1 MYNNYYSLHDVQQ
14 RSLVLSFFH
23 LTVAA
28 PRRTYW
34 RQTLEKFCARTVYT
48 RRNLLRRDTRVLS
61 RHVSHGMCTYYICCG
76 RHEDHRRDSSNI
88 CFFFFFFLL
97 RRPLLSRKEIHG
109 RRRLLPSLARFATE
123 RGIEKVRNTSCG
135 DIVGVILSLSHTTAR
150 VTRYTR
156 GIDFSAFTRDWMGCI
171 SPPRSMCIVALD
183 VARVLD
189 GINIGGND
197 KRRRFWKSLYYTT
210 DTQGV
215 SS

>member
-88 CFFFFFFLL
+88 CFFFFFSFKETAPVSEGNPREEEAPPVVGSLRDGTWYRKGKKYKL
-97 RRPLLSRKEIHG
+97 RRYCR
-109 RRRLLPSLARFATE
+109 
-123 RGIEKVRNTSCG
+123 RNT
-135 DIVGVILSLSHTTAR
+135 VSLSHDGASYEVYAR
-150 VTRYTR
+150 YR
-156 GIDFSAFTRDWMGCI
+156 FFCI
-171 SPPRSMCIVALD
+171 H
-183 VARVLD
+183 ARLNGMYIAPAEYVYRCT
-189 GINIGGND
+189 
-197 KRRRFWKSLYYTT
+197 RRRACPGWH
-210 DTQGV
+210 
-215 SS
+215 